1 MYPNWFLGRPVLSAI
16 CEQLFPN
23 VTERTARDVLLMWS
37 ASKLKQR
44 QSTWELR
51 PSWNSIQTFYFGF
64 DFRNS
69 SRDIYSLS
77 QLRAADTYWLPFD
90 LTPSHVVVHEV
101 STPKGRHPWH
111 PLDVRSAGHGWC
123 SARPATSSC
132 QWVTLTEA
140 VRDSLHLSLSVICSR
155 VSHQLE
161 PWRWIII
168 HTNTTSFSL
177 LFFTSFAED
186 EGLKNM
192 FEFGDCILEQTK
204 FTHLTNTQRLSWS
217 FDTRTN
223 SLISFLFVIF
233 RNVGDVGQMALW
245 T

>member
-69 SRDIYSLS
+69 SRDIYSVS

-101 STPKGRHPWH
+101 STPKDATHDIHLMSGLQDMVGVQPGQPRA
-111 PLDVRSAGHGWC
+111 DVSRLHSQRRC
-123 SARPATSSC
+123 
-132 QWVTLTEA
+132 VTH
-140 VRDSLHLSLSVICSR
+140 SISLS
-155 VSHQLE
+155 Q
-161 PWRWIII
+161 
-168 HTNTTSFSL
+168 
-177 LFFTSFAED
+177 SFA
-186 EGLKNM
+186 
-192 FEFGDCILEQTK
+192 LE
-204 FTHLTNTQRLSWS
+204 
-217 FDTRTN
+217 
-223 SLISFLFVIF
+223 SLINSSL
-233 RNVGDVGQMALW
+233 DDE
-245 T
+245 